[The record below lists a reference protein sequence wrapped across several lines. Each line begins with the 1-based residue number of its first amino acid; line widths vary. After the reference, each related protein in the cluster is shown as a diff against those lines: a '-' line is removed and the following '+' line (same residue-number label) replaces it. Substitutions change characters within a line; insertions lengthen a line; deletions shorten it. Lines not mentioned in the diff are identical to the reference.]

1 MASNINPNN
10 INGNYPVAGQD
21 NDSQGFRD
29 NFTNIKTNLTFSKN
43 EIEDLQ
49 SKVLLKSGLTGT
61 TLNNDLSN
69 AVLYRAQLKSNSVT
83 FKDIGNSSGILT
95 VSFLDGTFQKI
106 TTNGTNTLGL
116 SNFPAAGTAGT
127 VRLWINVQNVAHTL
141 TLPVTVT
148 LGLGTLS
155 NTVAFNAQTSTITF
169 GSPGDY
175 LFDFTT
181 TDGGQNFWVLKTA

>member
-49 SKVLLKSGLTGT
+49 SKVLLKSSLVGT
-61 TLNNDLSN
+61 TLNNDLAN
-69 AVLYRAQLKSNSVT
+69 AVLYRAQLKSQSET

-116 SNFPAAGTAGT
+116 SDFPAAGTAGT

-141 TLPVTVT
+141 ILPVTVT
-148 LGLGTLS
+148 LGIGTLS
-155 NTVAFNAQTSTITF
+155 NTVTFDAQTSTITF
-169 GSPGDY
+169 GATGNY

-181 TDGGQNFWVLKTA
+181 VDGGQNFWVLKVA